1 MAKKPQRDE
10 ALEALDFIINVLK
23 EHEKDLDRLINA
35 LGKTTEK
42 FGDTGAIS
50 TKIGSVEERL
60 SSLQTEISNLIG
72 YISSSS
78 PRERPVLSQG
88 TPLIIRCKQW
98 EEFKVLAK
106 DAETVSFLFKDA
118 ERNFQVDALK
128 NGKVLTYN
136 GELPQD
142 ARLLKIWLSKE
153 LGLNE
158 EMIFEGALGIE

>member
-1 MAKKPQRDE
+1 MTKKPQRDE
-10 ALEALDFIINVLK
+10 SLEALDFIINVLK

-60 SSLQTEISNLIG
+60 SSLQTEVSNLIG

-78 PRERPVLSQG
+78 QRERPILSQG

-106 DAETVSFLFKDA
+106 DAETVSFLFKDT

-128 NGKVLTYN
+128 GGKVLTYN

-142 ARLLKIWLSKE
+142 AKLLKIWLSKE
-153 LGLNE
+153 LGLSE